1 MELGPAY
8 VEHVAG
14 LRLQGLPLA
23 VPKLSAA
30 LYNYTDN
37 EFLRV
42 VEPLE
47 MLALLHCTALL
58 VRRYAPLTCVSMA
71 CRNSLSAA
79 VATTA
84 DVTGGP
90 PARLCLRPPHQ

>member
-1 MELGPAY
+1 MELGPAF

-23 VPKLSAA
+23 VPKLSSA

-58 VRRYAPLTCVSMA
+58 VRRCVPLTSMQGP
-71 CRNSLSAA
+71 
-79 VATTA
+79 VV
-84 DVTGGP
+84 DVLP
-90 PARLCLRPPHQ
+90 LQQRPWHLL